1 MKKRTCFAALMLTAA
16 LIPGGAWAQETVVDV
31 GGGASVSIKKD
42 APLKIAFFSEGA
54 NNSAMQASID
64 GATRAA
70 KELGWQIDVFDGKFD
85 AVTQL
90 NQLQNALNR
99 DYDAWVLKAVE
110 GNTMCD
116 VATKDAL
123 AKNVLVVVSVLSICG
138 RGANEGEALWSPGTL
153 AYVGGAETPQA
164 FFQVLDRMG
173 RENPGLQKLG
183 VFTGPELNPITKN
196 HEAALKMFQAKYPD
210 ITVVAIARTD
220 YSTPSALEKAGPMV
234 QANPDMTLYYT
245 AFSNLAKGLVPVLE
259 QAGLTGKA
267 KIYDNGATAWAIDAI
282 KDGTVAISSANRL
295 GSNAYNAVKAIE
307 RARKGEALPRAIG
320 DLGEP
325 LVEGKPPTDPY
336 LIDAGNVAAYQPEI
350 D

>member
-1 MKKRTCFAALMLTAA
+1 MQLRKIAATLAISVVLLPGIAA
-16 LIPGGAWAQETVVDV
+16 AEMASIDV
-31 GGGASVSIKKD
+31 GGGMRVDVNKD
-42 APLKIAFFSEGA
+42 GPLKIAFFSEGA

-64 GATRAA
+64 GAKRAA

-90 NQLQNALNR
+90 NQLQNALTR
-99 DYDAWVLKAVE
+99 DYDAWVVKAVE
-110 GNTMCD
+110 GNIMCD
-116 VATKDAL
+116 IATKDAP
-123 AKNVLVVVSVLSICG
+123 ARGVLVVVSVLSICG
-138 RGANEGEALWSPGTL
+138 RGANEGDALWSPGTL
-153 AYVGGAETPQA
+153 TYVGGAETPQA

-173 RENPGLQKLG
+173 RENPGPQKLG

-196 HEAALKMFQAKYPD
+196 HDAALKMFEAKYPN
-210 ITVVAIARTD
+210 IKVVAFARTD

-245 AFSNLAKGLVPVLE
+245 AFSNLAKGLSPVLE

-267 KIYDNGATAWAIDAI
+267 KIYDNGATAWAIDAV
-282 KDGTVAISSANRL
+282 KNGTISVSSANRL
-295 GSNAYNAVKAIE
+295 ASNAYNAVKAID
-307 RARKGEALPRAIG
+307 RARKGEVLPRAIG
-320 DLGEP
+320 DLGEV

-336 LIDAGNVAAYQPEI
+336 LIDSANVSSFTPEI